1 MKPVV
6 FLYCQHSLGMGHLVR
21 SIALARAMVSAFDVH
36 MLSGGQQPEGF
47 KMPDGVTV
55 HHLPALGMR
64 ESQLVSL
71 VPNLGVEQVQR
82 ARIDAISALL
92 ARLRPDIL
100 ITELYP
106 FGRKKFRFELD
117 GLISAVRGHGGI
129 VVSSVRDL
137 LVSARQ
143 DQQRHDD
150 RAART
155 LNADFDAVIVHADP
169 RMARLEE
176 TFCPTVQL
184 EIPVYYSGF
193 VVPNPPARKTAA
205 RERRVV
211 VSAGGGIVGAPL
223 FHAALDMHAQTYG
236 QSALPM
242 TLVAGPFLPEADWV
256 DVQARAKG
264 LPGLTVLRSTPDL
277 CAIMSQATHSISQF
291 GYNTAIDLMVAG
303 VATVVVPY
311 AAGTETEQTV
321 RAERLAKDGMLS
333 VVHERDL
340 TPQRLAQ
347 ALSEARIGGSS
358 EKFALDGAGET
369 TRILQMLQKTPGF
382 VADLAEVAE

>member
-1 MKPVV
+1 MRPVV
-6 FLYCQHSLGMGHLVR
+6 YLYCQHSLGMGHLVR
-21 SIALARAMVSAFDVH
+21 SIALARAMTSAFDVH

-47 KMPDGVTV
+47 AMPDGVTV

-71 VPNLGVEQVQR
+71 VPNLDVEQVKR
-82 ARIDAISALL
+82 ARLDAISALL
-92 ARLRPDIL
+92 ARHKPDFL

-106 FGRKKFRFELD
+106 FGRKKFKFELD
-117 GLISAVRGHGGI
+117 GLISTVRSHGGI
-129 VVSSVRDL
+129 IVSSVRDL
-137 LVSARQ
+137 LVSARA

-155 LNADFDAVIVHADP
+155 LNAEFDAVIVHADP

-193 VVPNPPARKTAA
+193 VVPNPPARSEAA

-223 FHAALDMHAQTYG
+223 FHAALEMHAQTFDRT
-236 QSALPM
+236 ALPM

-277 CAIMSQATHSISQF
+277 CAVMNRATHSISQF

-303 VATVVVPY
+303 VAAVVVPY

-321 RAERLAKDGMLS
+321 RAERLEKDGMLS
-333 VVHERDL
+333 VVHEREL

-347 ALSEARIGGSS
+347 ALSVAHIGQRD
-358 EKFALDGAGET
+358 EMFALDGAGET
-369 TRILQMLQKTPGF
+369 TRILRKLQNTPRR
-382 VADLAEVAE
+382 VTALAEAAE